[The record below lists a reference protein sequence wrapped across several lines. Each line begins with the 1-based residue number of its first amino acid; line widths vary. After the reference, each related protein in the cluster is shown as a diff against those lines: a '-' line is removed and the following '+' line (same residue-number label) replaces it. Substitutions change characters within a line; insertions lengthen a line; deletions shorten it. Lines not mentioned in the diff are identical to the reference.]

1 MNMISDFF
9 GFVEVEPH
17 VVPCVPLDVTSPH
30 HRLSCRIARMLR
42 LKTIVPVCFA
52 LLLAACGGGGH
63 LSVGFPGEGENEP
76 PEGGEPLKL
85 DFPPRSTKR
94 YKLPFRISGGI
105 PPYESSLDGCPDWV
119 TLFPDQAVL
128 AGTAPSQDRGKT
140 FFCTYRVT
148 ESDPGFRPAR
158 SVSYGLRLMVGSPE
172 TTLTFDGAVRPV
184 NLVVGTFRDQEL
196 PEASDGVE
204 PYTYSFTCAG
214 GSLPSGMGFAPATR
228 RFAGTPEAPFHDSC
242 TYTVTDSSQPAETAS
257 QAVEVEVTSTTLTF
271 RDDVPDEV
279 NLRVGDFDDRELPQ
293 ASGGVEPY
301 TYSFTCAGGMLPSG
315 MGFAPATRIFAGTP
329 DAPFRDSCTYTVT
342 DNAETPETLS
352 RAVEVEVHG
361 LVIPPLTLP
370 PPDKIELSVGEFH
383 GDGDP
388 LPAASGGVQPYTYAF
403 TCSGGSLPSGM
414 GFAPATRI
422 FAGTPDAPFRD
433 SCTYTVTDSSQP
445 AETASQAVEVEVTST
460 TLTFR
465 DDVPDEVNLRVG
477 DFDDRE
483 LPQASGGV
491 EPYTYSFTCAG
502 GMLPSGMGFA
512 PETRIFAGTPDAPFH
527 DSCAYTV
534 TDSSQPAETFSQAVE
549 VEVTS
554 AETQPL
560 ALRSEPP
567 QASFI
572 IGEFRPYP
580 LPEATGGVEPYTYTF
595 TCEGGSLPP
604 GIGFS
609 PATRVLAG
617 VADAVFHAS
626 CTYTVT
632 DSSQPAATFSRN
644 VVVSAQTLALPSVPD
659 QPFVIGTFRSVRL
672 PAATGGVS
680 PYTYDLT
687 CASGGLPPGV
697 GFASATRVLA
707 GVTDTVFDDSCTY
720 TVTDS
725 AQPAATFSRDIE
737 VTSATAGFL
746 DLPDTPE
753 KVRFV
758 IGDFRSF
765 TLPPATGG
773 VAPYTYTFCDGGSL
787 PSGVRFTPANRVL
800 AGVTDTVFDDSCTYT
815 VTDSAQP
822 AATFSRDIE
831 VTSESFDLPDT
842 PEEVRFVIGTFR
854 SVTLPAATGGVA
866 PYTYTFCDGG
876 SLPSRVGFAPA
887 TRRLAGIADAAFDD
901 SCTYE
906 VTDSAG
912 AMVSRVIKVTV
923 ESLALPDTPEEVRF
937 VIGTFR
943 SVTLPAATGG
953 VGPYRYDFN
962 CEGGSL
968 PSRVGFAPATRRLA
982 GIADAV
988 FDNSCTY
995 TVTDS
1000 AQPAAMVSR
1009 DIKVTSELLGLR
1021 VASAQARQAFV
1032 IGTFRSVTLPAA
1044 TGGVEPY
1051 TYDFT
1056 CAGGRLPPGVGFTPA
1071 TRVLAGVANAVFR
1084 DSCTYTVTDSAR
1096 PAATTF
1102 SQDIVVTSAAA
1113 GALELTRVFKD
1124 ISNDELE
1131 PLKIGRRSRTVFQEA
1146 SGGVAPYTYELA
1158 DCTLPTGL
1166 EFHPNTRILS
1176 GTPNEE
1182 YRGPNCTYRV
1192 TDSSTP
1198 PMSVSLSFVLTVEPL
1213 EVNAWRFRTRTVDP
1227 GGPCVVP
1234 GAGSVEVATLPA
1246 AHAGNGPAVYAV
1258 PGAPYPAVT
1267 GSFLSFKPDTRVLTY
1282 ANPAPPP
1289 VVGTPNTYRYL
1300 VGTAAGVD
1308 PMNAEDALCLDVQ
1321 YDSNDVN
1328 MVCPDNTYIHVHLR
1342 VRDDAFWDENAKEYR
1357 CPDTIAPSPRSNAQ
1371 GSPSN
1376 PVHEA
1381 LGPVHARRALDVA
1394 HGAVLDR
1401 VRGWTP
1407 GESPGD
1413 AQVLSAI
1420 APTVGIGSLSGR
1432 SEGFDY
1438 SGSSESLSTG
1448 AELGAGTWQAGV
1460 VGSFTRTEL
1469 DYRADASLA
1478 EHGYVAGEH
1487 DTEVLSL
1494 HPFAAWHTP
1503 SGGHVWA
1510 SLGAGTG
1517 ELRHRDDPGF
1527 PSWSRSDVHLRTW
1540 AAGAS
1545 VPVAD
1550 ILAGDLQAEGGI
1562 ESFSFDID
1570 GGGRISSSLPTLRGR
1585 DWRAG
1590 LAWSA
1595 PVPSA
1600 PSVAV
1605 AYRRLTGDGPEGGR
1619 LETRGSVSVQG
1630 IFDPRLA
1637 LLANAE
1643 GAFGLGDYEHDFWGL
1658 TGGVRFA
1665 PDGTRRGFGLELD
1678 TRFESLEEDDS
1689 AGVGIRAEAGYGLWG
1704 GSWFGTLRPHVGL
1717 IRHPGGSF
1725 LRRSVGVDLRDT
1737 PNTRAKVEVHDHPHH
1752 RSPALRFSLHQRF

>member
-1 MNMISDFF
+1 
-9 GFVEVEPH
+9 
-17 VVPCVPLDVTSPH
+17 
-30 HRLSCRIARMLR
+30 MLR

-63 LSVGFPGEGENEP
+63 LSVGFPGEGETEP
-76 PEGGEPLKL
+76 PEGEETRECEFDSGKTLECEF
-85 DFPPRSTKR
+85 DPRSFNE
-94 YKLPFRISGGI
+94 YQLPFRISGGI

-128 AGTAPSQDRGKT
+128 AGTAPAQDRGKA

-172 TTLTFDGAVRPV
+172 ATLKFSGTVPGKV
-184 NLVVGTFRDQEL
+184 NLVVGTFFPGDPEL

-228 RFAGTPEAPFHDSC
+228 RFAGTPEAPF
-242 TYTVTDSSQPAETAS
+242 
-257 QAVEVEVTSTTLTF
+257 
-271 RDDVPDEV
+271 
-279 NLRVGDFDDRELPQ
+279 
-293 ASGGVEPY
+293 
-301 TYSFTCAGGMLPSG
+301 
-315 MGFAPATRIFAGTP
+315 
-329 DAPFRDSCTYTVT
+329 
-342 DNAETPETLS
+342 
-352 RAVEVEVHG
+352 
-361 LVIPPLTLP
+361 
-370 PPDKIELSVGEFH
+370 
-383 GDGDP
+383 
-388 LPAASGGVQPYTYAF
+388 
-403 TCSGGSLPSGM
+403 
-414 GFAPATRI
+414 
-422 FAGTPDAPFRD
+422 RD

-445 AETASQAVEVEVTST
+445 AET
-460 TLTFR
+460 
-465 DDVPDEVNLRVG
+465 
-477 DFDDRE
+477 
-483 LPQASGGV
+483 
-491 EPYTYSFTCAG
+491 
-502 GMLPSGMGFA
+502 
-512 PETRIFAGTPDAPFH
+512 
-527 DSCAYTV
+527 
-534 TDSSQPAETFSQAVE
+534 FSEAVE

-560 ALRSEPP
+560 ALPLVSARR
-567 QASFI
+567 FV
-572 IGEFRPYP
+572 IGEFRPYT

-632 DSSQPAATFSRN
+632 DSSQPAATVSRN

-773 VAPYTYTFCDGGSL
+773 VAPYTYDFYCTGGL
-787 PSGVRFTPANRVL
+787 PPGVRFTPANRRL
-800 AGVTDTVFDDSCTYT
+800 AGVTDTASDDDPYSCTYT

-822 AATFSRDIE
+822 AATSSRDIE
-831 VTSESFDLPDT
+831 VTSESFELPDT
-842 PEEVRFVIGTFR
+842 PEKVRFVIGEPR
-854 SVTLPAATGGVA
+854 SFTLPAATGGVA

-876 SLPSRVGFAPA
+876 SLPSGVKFTPA
-887 TRRLAGIADAAFDD
+887 TPVPAGVNPMLAGVADAAFDD

-912 AMVSRVIKVTV
+912 ATVSRVIKVTV
-923 ESLALPDTPEEVRF
+923 ESLSLPDTPEEVRF

-953 VGPYRYDFN
+953 VGPYTYDFN
-962 CEGGSL
+962 CDGGSL

-1021 VASAQARQAFV
+1021 VASAQDRQAFV

-1124 ISNDELE
+1124 IPNDELE

-1300 VGTAAGVD
+1300 VGTAASVD

-1381 LGPVHARRALDVA
+1381 LGPVHARRASAVA
-1394 HGAVLDR
+1394 HAAVRDR
-1401 VRGWTP
+1401 VRGWSP
-1407 GESPGD
+1407 GEEQASF
-1413 AQVLSAI
+1413 AI
-1420 APTVGIGSLSGR
+1420 APEVGLASLSGQ

-1438 SGSSESLSTG
+1438 SGTSESASFGAETG
-1448 AELGAGTWQAGV
+1448 AGVWQAGLV
-1460 VGSFTRTEL
+1460 ASLTRTEL
-1469 DYRADASLA
+1469 HY
-1478 EHGYVAGEH
+1478 
-1487 DTEVLSL
+1487 
-1494 HPFAAWHTP
+1494 
-1503 SGGHVWA
+1503 
-1510 SLGAGTG
+1510 
-1517 ELRHRDDPGF
+1517 
-1527 PSWSRSDVHLRTW
+1527 
-1540 AAGAS
+1540 
-1545 VPVAD
+1545 
-1550 ILAGDLQAEGGI
+1550 
-1562 ESFSFDID
+1562 
-1570 GGGRISSSLPTLRGR
+1570 
-1585 DWRAG
+1585 
-1590 LAWSA
+1590 
-1595 PVPSA
+1595 
-1600 PSVAV
+1600 
-1605 AYRRLTGDGPEGGR
+1605 
-1619 LETRGSVSVQG
+1619 
-1630 IFDPRLA
+1630 
-1637 LLANAE
+1637 
-1643 GAFGLGDYEHDFWGL
+1643 
-1658 TGGVRFA
+1658 
-1665 PDGTRRGFGLELD
+1665 
-1678 TRFESLEEDDS
+1678 
-1689 AGVGIRAEAGYGLWG
+1689 RAEAPWPNGATGPA
-1704 GSWFGTLRPHVGL
+1704 ST
-1717 IRHPGGSF
+1717 
-1725 LRRSVGVDLRDT
+1725 T
-1737 PNTRAKVEVHDHPHH
+1737 PNSCRCIPLQHGTHRQAGTIGH
-1752 RSPALRFSLHQRF
+1752 RSGPERGA